1 MLRLH
6 DHLHGDDTLLVTT
19 VESGTQRNPSL
30 VELFLRSLIEEVF
43 LVMCLYV
50 GVFQCFC
57 HLVMGLLVW
66 QTKLDLNLQ

>member
-6 DHLHGDDTLLVTT
+6 AYLHGDDTLLVTA
-19 VESGTQRNPSL
+19 VESCTQRDPSL

-50 GVFQCFC
+50 GVFEGLC

-66 QTKLDLNLQ
+66 QTKLDLYL